1 MGKMKN
7 KLPVN
12 CRKCKYNHI
21 SVDMCWCKWNGK
33 VEIDTTYHQRKDE
46 DIPSFCPLR
55 ILQLIMCELKPL
67 MTAKEMLEKH
77 MKLYKNTDYTSKEK
91 HILDAMEEYANQ

>member
-1 MGKMKN
+1 
-7 KLPVN
+7 
-12 CRKCKYNHI
+12 
-21 SVDMCWCKWNGK
+21 
-33 VEIDTTYHQRKDE
+33 
-46 DIPSFCPLR
+46 
-55 ILQLIMCELKPL
+55 